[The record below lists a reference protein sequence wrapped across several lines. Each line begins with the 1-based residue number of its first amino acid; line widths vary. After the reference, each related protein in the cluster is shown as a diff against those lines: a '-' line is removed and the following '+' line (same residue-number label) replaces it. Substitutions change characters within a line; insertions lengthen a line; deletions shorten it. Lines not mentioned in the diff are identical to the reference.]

1 MSFWEAYPWSPVL
14 IVGLIAL
21 GFGFCFFICR
31 CTYSIYMK
39 FEKSNNI
46 PAPEPAVN
54 QIYTTHDD
62 DVPSTGPQTMASH
75 CQIEHG
81 DVHMQVHSTKK
92 HIHLGSAMTIQ
103 EMFFHQLT
111 IVLCPPIN

>member
-1 MSFWEAYPWSPVL
+1 MGKFCWNEIFL
-14 IVGLIAL
+14 L
-21 GFGFCFFICR
+21 G
-31 CTYSIYMK
+31 S
-39 FEKSNNI
+39 EKSNNI

-81 DVHMQVHSTKK
+81 DVHVYWYLIST
-92 HIHLGSAMTIQ
+92 Q
-103 EMFFHQLT
+103 QLVIST
-111 IVLCPPIN
+111 F